1 MRAALADGTIDAVAT
16 DHAPHAPQDKDHAF
30 VDARPGMLGLE
41 QALAVVMET
50 MVAPGRLTWP
60 QVAERMSHTPAR
72 IGKATGQ
79 GRPLNPGEPANLVLI
94 DPQRRATVDR
104 NDSASI
110 SHNNPYHGRDLPDP
124 VEMTLWNGRVTHK
137 R

>member
-1 MRAALADGTIDAVAT
+1 
-16 DHAPHAPQDKDHAF
+16 
-30 VDARPGMLGLE
+30 
-41 QALAVVMET
+41 
-50 MVAPGRLTWP
+50 
-60 QVAERMSHTPAR
+60 
-72 IGKATGQ
+72 
-79 GRPLNPGEPANLVLI
+79 VLI

-104 NDSASI
+104 NNSASI